1 MLGNQ
6 QNHTFTPS
14 GARKTAGLM
23 GLVGV
28 SWTRRGES
36 VDLRIGS
43 IALEP
48 LFLFSYSHVSTIR
61 AREAAVQD
69 SDTSVYKMHE
79 KDSEDSVHKMHEGW
93 EMEDRRWKRGGEFGR
108 LAAGS
113 PMASHP
119 NPFSIG
125 RRKEKRDCASASP
138 FWRAP
143 RRRPVFRKLVR

>member
-1 MLGNQ
+1 
-6 QNHTFTPS
+6 
-14 GARKTAGLM
+14 M

-48 LFLFSYSHVSTIR
+48 LFLFSYSHVSTIS

-79 KDSEDSVHKMHEGW
+79 KDSEDSVHKIHEGW
-93 EMEDRRWKRGGEFGR
+93 EMEDRRGKRGGEFGR

-119 NPFSIG
+119 NPLSNG